1 MQLVT
6 ALVLLLCAGPLAA
19 DTFSELKSQLAQMSG
34 GDPVKASVEV
44 QFWRQ
49 VVDEKKPV
57 VSQGKATAQV
67 EDGPQGLRIGWSRG
81 LLQQAQAESR
91 AQSLDPDK
99 PVPTRSAMDSLGA
112 VGMSEYLSYAG
123 PLLRELE
130 RAQARVQEERQE
142 TWNGR
147 PARLLVLK
155 VEPRIPSTQRKYIKD
170 LKVEA
175 RLWVG
180 QDGLPLAYASSVA
193 FKGSRF
199 FVSFEGSSAEEIHFS
214 RAGTRLL
221 AVRVTSENQNSGL
234 GQQSQRKSTTTL
246 TVN

>member
-1 MQLVT
+1 MRLSLALLVVSC
-6 ALVLLLCAGPLAA
+6 ALLRA
-19 DTFSELKSQLAQMSG
+19 DTFTDLKAQLGRLNG
-34 GDPVKASVEV
+34 GDALKATFEV
-44 QFWRQ
+44 QYWQQ
-49 VVDEKKPV
+49 VLEDKKPIV
-57 VSQGKATAQV
+57 TQGKATAQV
-67 EDGPQGLRIGWSRG
+67 EDGPQGVRIGWSRG

-130 RAQARVQEERQE
+130 RAQAKVQEERQE

-214 RAGTRLL
+214 RAGARLL

-234 GQQSQRKSTTTL
+234 GQQSQRKSTTTV